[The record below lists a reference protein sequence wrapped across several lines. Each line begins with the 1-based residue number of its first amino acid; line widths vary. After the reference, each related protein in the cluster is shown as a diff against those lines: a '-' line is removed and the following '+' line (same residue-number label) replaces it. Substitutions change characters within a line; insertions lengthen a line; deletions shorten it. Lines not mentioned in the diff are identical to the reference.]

1 MLQDFG
7 DDDTIKLA
15 LWEVAHHSMMK
26 PNIRRRPSA
35 TLDRWAVRI
44 DGRHLVPAV
53 GQRNSKLRPIS
64 ASNIQH
70 SKLEPL
76 LPGKLTLHGSVHKMK
91 PLSVSPQIFR
101 EVWCSRISL

>member
-1 MLQDFG
+1 
-7 DDDTIKLA
+7 
-15 LWEVAHHSMMK
+15 
-26 PNIRRRPSA
+26 
-35 TLDRWAVRI
+35 
-44 DGRHLVPAV
+44 
-53 GQRNSKLRPIS
+53 LRPIS

-91 PLSVSPQIFR
+91 PLSVSPQIFW